1 MVSYTHKD
9 SILSPEWVAYW
20 SRWLD
25 FVVDAVLIPGRS
37 QLRQEI
43 AKFCC
48 LKLMIFFKT
57 WPFNPI
63 LNEPT

>member
-1 MVSYTHKD
+1 MGGLLVKVVGS
-9 SILSPEWVAYW
+9 SA
-20 SRWLD
+20 
-25 FVVDAVLIPGRS
+25 VDAVLIPGRS